1 MPMLFAALEMRE
13 DGAVEEIAEDIL
25 ADAKVNTAL
34 FENTVCSCES
44 DEFEDGI

>member
-1 MPMLFAALEMRE
+1 MLFAALEMRE
-13 DGAVEEIAEDIL
+13 EGTAEEIAEDIL
-25 ADAKVNTAL
+25 ADAKTNIAL